1 MEYVL
6 ATSTADRRRVDST
19 GREVHVGKPEQQ
31 ELDVW
36 PANPCQLPW
45 PQQNSSCVLGARPH
59 PWKQNCCDPTE
70 LVFSRDFLPLAA
82 LLFLP

>member
-1 MEYVL
+1 MLRKSEPKMEYVL

-36 PANPCQLPW
+36 PANPLSAPMASAKLLLRSGSAA
-45 PQQNSSCVLGARPH
+45 SSMEA
-59 PWKQNCCDPTE
+59 E
-70 LVFSRDFLPLAA
+70 LL
-82 LLFLP
+82 